1 MPIEE
6 VAGAVQDLI
15 REGKVKHW
23 GLSEAGVKTI
33 RRAHAVQPLTAIQS
47 ECSLWWRRPEEE
59 LLLALEEL
67 EIGFVPFN
75 PLGKG
80 DLTGSFNANTTF
92 NHGDLRTLNSHP
104 KMCAIL
110 TAQSRRSL

>member
-1 MPIEE
+1 M
-6 VAGAVQDLI
+6 QDLI
-15 REGKVKHW
+15 RAGKVKHW

-33 RRAHAVQPLTAIQS
+33 RRAHAVQPLTEFRVS
-47 ECSLWWRRPEEE
+47 VPCGGDVPKEE

-80 DLTGSFNANTTF
+80 DLTGIFNANTTF
-92 NHGDLRTLNSHP
+92 NHGELWTLNSHP